1 MPQRSGWKKLALVCT
16 VCVVHLALLA
26 GFNLNL
32 VLGKPSNTGNINT
45 EKLSITLLQATS
57 KPLAKVSVSP
67 QEQASATDRQSTD
80 AQTLAATQKSVLPEA
95 PFWTGLH
102 TRDYFFDFEAV
113 DKTAEPDDIFE
124 ALLAQLL
131 PLNVQSLVLEF
142 WIEKDGQTVEV
153 RCIEGACT
161 DEVTAALPK
170 LAELTFKP
178 AIKNGEAVANRK
190 VIQIEPRTNFGL

>member
-1 MPQRSGWKKLALVCT
+1 MPQWSGWKKLALVCT
-16 VCVVHLALLA
+16 VCGVHLALLT

-32 VLGKPSNTGNINT
+32 VLGKPSNIANITT
-45 EKLSITLLQATS
+45 EKLSMTLLQAS
-57 KPLAKVSVSP
+57 SQPLSDSLAKP
-67 QEQASATDRQSTD
+67 QEQTSAIDSEAAD
-80 AQTLAATQKSVLPEA
+80 VQTAATGQKSVLPES
-95 PFWTGLH
+95 PFWTGLQN
-102 TRDYFFDFEAV
+102 RDYFLDSEAV
-113 DKTAEPDDIFE
+113 DKTAEPDVTFE

-131 PLNVQSLVLEF
+131 PLNVQSVVLEF
-142 WIEKDGQTVEV
+142 WIEKDGQPVEV

-190 VIQIEPRTNFGL
+190 VIQIEASASFGL